1 MKHFTYLIALL
12 ALTGLMFL
20 GCNSGENPIA
30 ANDND
35 AALDTESALLDE
47 GVTLGKHGSKKMGIV
62 TVVHG
67 VPGLTVD
74 VYVNG
79 ALTLPGFEP
88 GTVTDPLKLPEGDY
102 NIVIVPKGGDPANPA
117 IEGDVFLPAR
127 ANASIVAHLSEGGSP
142 TLSVFV
148 NDLSKIKKG
157 AARVVVRHCAAVVPV
172 DVLLYKDKK
181 AMKLV
186 GKLENIANSEEAQ
199 ADVRAGKYM
208 ATINPAGSDVVAVGP
223 AMLKLKPHRSNILY
237 AVGSLSDGTFE
248 LLGQE
253 IRLRSKKH
261 K

>member
-1 MKHFTYLIALL
+1 M
-12 ALTGLMFL
+12 
-20 GCNSGENPIA
+20 E
-30 ANDND
+30 
-35 AALDTESALLDE
+35 TESALLDE
-47 GVTLGKHGSKKMGIV
+47 GVALGKRGSSKKMGIV

-102 NIVIVPKGGDPANPA
+102 NIIIVPKGGDPASPA

-142 TLSVFV
+142 KLSVFV
-148 NDLSKIKKG
+148 NDLSKIRRG
-157 AARVVVRHCAAVVPV
+157 DARVVVRHVAAVVPV
-172 DVLLYKDKK
+172 DVLLYKSYRKGD
-181 AMKLV
+181 KLV

-199 ADVRAGKYM
+199 ADIRGGKYT

-223 AMLKLKPHRSNILY
+223 AELKLRPNRSNIIY
-237 AVGSLSDGTFE
+237 AIGSLSDGSFE

-253 IRLRSKKH
+253 IRLSSKKYKRSH
-261 K
+261 